1 MPEPIKWKSKIILVK
16 PETSYGVD
24 PTPTGAANAVLMTD
38 VQLQP
43 MEGDDVSR
51 ELELPYLGAQE
62 AIPTGLRVVLT
73 GSVELV
79 GGAAAGTAPAWGPLL
94 RACAVA
100 EVVTAGTKVEYTP
113 ISDNHESVGSYFQIG
128 SAGSRHIIL
137 GSRATAVVSL
147 NAQNIPTARFTMTG
161 LYATPADAARPTV
174 DLSSWQAPQIASKTN
189 TPTFTIGGTSFVAR
203 SLEFDLGNQVEPRL
217 LIGAER
223 IVIVD
228 RAESFSATVEALP
241 YATYNPFAIAE
252 ARTKQAIVFQ
262 HGNVAGKRVMLSIP
276 TAQQKRPSGFS
287 NAQNALE
294 WQLGFVP
301 LPSSAGNDQWK
312 ITVN

>member
-1 MPEPIKWKSKIILVK
+1 MAEPIKWKSKIILVK

-51 ELELPYLGAQE
+51 ALDLPYLGAQE
-62 AIPTGLRVVLT
+62 AIPTGLRCVLT

-113 ISDNHESVGSYFQIG
+113 ISDNHESVAIYFQIG
-128 SAGSRHIIL
+128 TAGSRHIIL
-137 GSRATAVVSL
+137 GARGTCVITL
-147 NAQNIPTARFTMTG
+147 NAQGIPVMRFTLTG
-161 LYATPADAARPTV
+161 LYATPADAARPTP
-174 DLSSWQAPQIASKTN
+174 DLTSWQAPQVASKTN
-189 TPTFTIGGTSFVAR
+189 TPTFTIGGTAFVAR
-203 SLEFDLGNQVEPRL
+203 QIEFDLGIAVVPRL

-223 IVIVD
+223 IVVTD
-228 RAESFSATVEALP
+228 RVEQLTCTVEAVA
-241 YATYNPFAIAE
+241 YATYNPFSIAE
-252 ARTKQAIVFQ
+252 ARTKQAIALT
-262 HGNVAGKRVMLSIP
+262 HGTAVGKRVALSVPI
-276 TAQQKRPSGFS
+276 AQQKRPSGFS
-287 NAQNALE
+287 NQDNALE
-294 WQLGFVP
+294 WPLGFVA
-301 LPSSAGNDQWK
+301 LPSAGNDQWK

>member
-1 MPEPIKWKSKIILVK
+1 MAEPIKWKSKIILVK

-43 MEGDDVSR
+43 MEGEDVSR
-51 ELELPYLGAQE
+51 ELELPYLAAQE

-113 ISDNHESVGSYFQIG
+113 ISDNHESVAIYFQIG
-128 SAGSRHIIL
+128 VAGSRHIVL
-137 GSRATAVVSL
+137 GARGTCVISL
-147 NAQNIPTARFTMTG
+147 NAQGIPVMRFTLTG
-161 LYATPADAARPTV
+161 LYATPADVARPTP
-174 DLSSWQAPQIASKTN
+174 DLTGWQAPQIASKTN
-189 TPTFTIGGTSFVAR
+189 TPTFTIGGIAFVAR
-203 SLEFDLGNQVEPRL
+203 SLEFDLGNDVQPRL

-223 IVIVD
+223 IVIID
-228 RAESFSATVEALP
+228 KTESFAATVEAVA
-241 YATYNPFAIAE
+241 YATYNPFSIAE
-252 ARTKQAIVFQ
+252 ARTKQAIALT
-262 HGNVAGKRVMLSIP
+262 HGTVVGKRVALALPIS
-276 TAQQKRPSGFS
+276 QQKRPSGFS

-294 WQLGFVP
+294 WPLAFVP
-301 LPSSAGNDQWK
+301 LPNAGNDQWK